1 MLPDGDFVGGNMG
14 EVVDQTT
21 SRLSKSDIK
30 AMIAA
35 LRALRPVENR
45 VEPKKKKKP
54 KPDW

>member
-1 MLPDGDFVGGNMG
+1 MKTAAGDRG
-14 EVVDQTT
+14 EVADQTT
-21 SRLSKSDIK
+21 SRLSKSDVK

-35 LRALRPVENR
+35 RRALRPVENK